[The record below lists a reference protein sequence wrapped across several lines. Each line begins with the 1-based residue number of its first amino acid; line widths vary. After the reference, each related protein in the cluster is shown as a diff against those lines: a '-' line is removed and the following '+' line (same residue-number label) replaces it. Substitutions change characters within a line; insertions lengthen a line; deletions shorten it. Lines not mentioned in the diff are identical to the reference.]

1 MIGLFKK
8 WLDYMNIVSDIYP
21 LLQPFN
27 SYVEGGGQQ
36 CVLLYVLLSLPE
48 RVYVCSDT

>member
-1 MIGLFKK
+1 MPYAFSYANSKNMIGLFKK

-27 SYVEGGGQQ
+27 SYVEGGGQ
-36 CVLLYVLLSLPE
+36 
-48 RVYVCSDT
+48 